1 MDTFKKAVAA
11 IRAAGRAVASA
22 PYWGMALLAS
32 ADNAGLVDIHPT
44 KKTTRFTFVN
54 PRRPNAGF
62 TMTLAE
68 LFPEILAGTIDG
80 IIKQGVHFAH
90 AARVAGV
97 AGAKNAS
104 TPQAWRDICER
115 YDVRFEDV
123 RIVAGPL
130 AVWYRDT
137 EAVHTPTAFRA
148 VIDAALADDVTEEE
162 PDDTEPDT
170 DTDDETSDHLFVAM
184 VETAGYPKRRD
195 RLEAW
200 LIEALEAD
208 AVKTG
213 GTGLVSRTCL
223 LGASIIQRQ
232 KDEADAAVVA
242 AGADAQTLAPTG
254 TDG

>member
-32 ADNAGLVDIHPT
+32 ADNAGLVDIAPK

-54 PRRPNAGF
+54 PRRPTAGF

-97 AGAKNAS
+97 AGAKNAT
-104 TPQAWRDICER
+104 TPQAWREICER

-137 EAVHTPTAFRA
+137 EASHTPTSFRA
-148 VIDAALADDVTEEE
+148 VIDAALADDETEDE
-162 PDDTEPDT
+162 PDNTEPDT
-170 DTDDETSDHLFVAM
+170 EEDAETNPILAM
-184 VETAGYPKRRD
+184 VYGDGFPKRGDKQNALIDDAFDRD
-195 RLEAW
+195 DGGAFYRFAVRC
-200 LIEALEAD
+200 AD
-208 AVKTG
+208 RHTARV
-213 GTGLVSRTCL
+213 
-223 LGASIIQRQ
+223 A
-232 KDEADAAVVA
+232 A